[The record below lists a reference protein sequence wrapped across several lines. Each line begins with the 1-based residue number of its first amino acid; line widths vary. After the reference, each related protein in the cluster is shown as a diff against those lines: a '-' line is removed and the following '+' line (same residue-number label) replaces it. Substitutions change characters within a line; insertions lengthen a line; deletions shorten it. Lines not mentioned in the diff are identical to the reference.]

1 MVLKFFSNIR
11 KTIDNKI
18 IRDFERQIGKKM
30 NEELGIFINKN
41 NDLSSRLIEISKIIN
56 TD

>member
-18 IRDFERQIGKKM
+18 IRDFERQIDEKM
-30 NEELGIFINKN
+30 NKELGIFINKN